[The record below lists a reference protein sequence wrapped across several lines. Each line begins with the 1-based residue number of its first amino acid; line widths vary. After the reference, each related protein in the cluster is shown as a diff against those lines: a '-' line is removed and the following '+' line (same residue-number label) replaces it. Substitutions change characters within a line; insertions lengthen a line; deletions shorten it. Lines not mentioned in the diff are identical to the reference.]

1 MLITL
6 DRQDKR
12 SQRNKPKEEM
22 KINYVSKN
30 LSDFLELPDRDI
42 FAKTKPFYEF
52 TEELAAHEYHHWAR
66 ILTSPSERRVKILDR
81 YTNEV
86 REMVMMASNNY
97 LGLTTHPAVVEA
109 ARKALEKYGAGAG
122 SVPLLGGYLD
132 LHRELEHKLAQMK
145 GCEDAIIF
153 TSGYSSNVG
162 CVSALVRKNDV
173 AINDRLNHASII
185 DGCYLS
191 GGTLRT
197 FKHNDLASLEKVLQS
212 TEKQGYNG
220 KLIIV
225 DGVFSMDG
233 DITDLPGIKALAD
246 RYHARIMIDEAHAT
260 GVIGENGRGTP
271 EHFSLEGQIDLV
283 SGTLSK
289 AMAVVGGFVASSKEV
304 VNYLRFYAR
313 SHMFSTALPPASAG
327 ALIAGIDVI
336 QNEPQF
342 RKKLWSNI
350 KYMISNLKQMG
361 FNLGNA
367 ETAIIPI
374 IIGDEDILKKISR
387 EVHQAGIFVNSVYY
401 PAVPKKLSR
410 LRLSLMATHTQED
423 LDDTLAVLERVGKKY
438 GLI

>member
-1 MLITL
+1 
-6 DRQDKR
+6 
-12 SQRNKPKEEM
+12 M
-22 KINYVSKN
+22 KYATKN

-42 FAKTKPFYEF
+42 LAKTRPFYEF
-52 TEELAAHEYHHWAR
+52 TVELVSQEYHHWAR

-132 LHRELEHKLAQMK
+132 LHRELEQKLARMK
-145 GCEDAIIF
+145 GCEDAVIF
-153 TSGYSSNVG
+153 SSGYAANVG
-162 CVSALVRKNDV
+162 CVSALVRKGDV
-173 AINDRLNHASII
+173 VINDRLNHASII
-185 DGCYLS
+185 DGCFLS

-197 FKHNDLASLEKVLQS
+197 FKHNDLASLEKVLQT
-212 TEKQGYNG
+212 TEKHGCNG

-233 DITDLPGIKALAD
+233 DITNLPGIKALAD

-260 GVIGENGRGTP
+260 GVIGPNGRGTP
-271 EHFSLEGQIDLV
+271 EHFNMEGQIDLV
-283 SGTLSK
+283 AGTLSK
-289 AMAVVGGFVASSKEV
+289 ALAVVGGFVASSKEV

-313 SHMFSTALPPASAG
+313 SHMFSTALPPAAAG
-327 ALIAGIDVI
+327 ALMAGIDVI
-336 QNEPQF
+336 QNEPQL
-342 RKKLWSNI
+342 RQRLWTNI
-350 KYMISNLKQMG
+350 EYMRTNLQRMG
-361 FNLGNA
+361 FNLGNS

-374 IIGDEDILKKISR
+374 IVGADDLLKKVSR
-387 EVHQAGIFVNSVYY
+387 EIHRAGIFVNPVYY
-401 PAVPKKLSR
+401 PAVPKKSSR

>member
-1 MLITL
+1 
-6 DRQDKR
+6 R
-12 SQRNKPKEEM
+12 
-22 KINYVSKN
+22 
-30 LSDFLELPDRDI
+30 
-42 FAKTKPFYEF
+42 PFYEF
-52 TEELAAHEYHHWAR
+52 TEELIDHEFHYWSR

-81 YTNEV
+81 YTNTE

-97 LGLTTHPAVVEA
+97 LGLTTHPAVVEG

-122 SVPLLGGYLD
+122 SVPLLGGYLN
-132 LHRELEHKLAQMK
+132 LHKELETKLAKMK
-145 GCEDAIIF
+145 GCEDAVVF
-153 TSGYSSNVG
+153 SSGYASNVG

-185 DGCYLS
+185 DGCSLS

-197 FKHNDLASLEKVLQS
+197 FKHNDLDSLEKVLQS
-212 TEKQGYNG
+212 AEKQGYDG

-233 DITDLPGIKALAD
+233 DITNLPGIKALAD
-246 RYHARIMIDEAHAT
+246 RYQARVMIDEAHAT
-260 GVIGENGRGTP
+260 GVIGANGRGTP
-271 EHFSLEGQIDLV
+271 EHFNMEGRIDLV
-283 SGTLSK
+283 AGTLSK
-289 AMAVVGGFVASSKEV
+289 ALAGVGGFVASSKEV

-313 SHMFSTALPPASAG
+313 SHMFSTALPPATAG
-327 ALIAGIDVI
+327 ALSAGIDVI
-336 QNEPQF
+336 QNEPQL
-342 RKKLWSNI
+342 RRRLWSNI
-350 KYMISNLKQMG
+350 EYMTSNLRRMG

-374 IIGDEDILKKISR
+374 IIGDEEVLKKVSR
-387 EVHQAGIFVNSVYY
+387 DVHRAGIFVNPVYY

-423 LDDTLAVLERVGKKY
+423 LDDTLAVLERVGKEH

>member
-1 MLITL
+1 MVKISIIGYN
-6 DRQDKR
+6 QNII
-12 SQRNKPKEEM
+12 SEWEEIEI
-22 KINYVSKN
+22 KYQGKN
-30 LSDFLELPDRDI
+30 LSDFADFPDPNI
-42 FAKTKPFYEF
+42 LAKTYPFYEF
-52 TEELAAHEYHHWAR
+52 MEEMAEQEFHHWSR
-66 ILTSPSERRVKILDR
+66 ILSSPSEHRVKILDR
-81 YTNEV
+81 YTNEA
-86 REMVMMASNNY
+86 REMIMMASNNY

-109 ARKALEKYGAGAG
+109 SKKALEKFGAGAG
-122 SVPLLGGYLD
+122 SVPLLGGTLE
-132 LHRELEHKLAQMK
+132 LHKELENKLAKMK

-162 CVSALVRKNDV
+162 CVSALVRKDDV

-185 DGCYLS
+185 DGCRLS
-191 GGTLRT
+191 GGTFRT
-197 FKHNDLASLEKVLQS
+197 FKHNDLDSLENVLQTS
-212 TEKQGYNG
+212 EERGFNG

-233 DITDLPGIKALAD
+233 DISNLPRIKGIANQYGAK
-246 RYHARIMIDEAHAT
+246 IMIDEAHAT

-271 EHFSLEGQIDLV
+271 EHFMMEGEIDIV
-283 SGTLSK
+283 AGTLSK
-289 AMAVVGGFVASSKEV
+289 ALGIVGGFVASSKEV
-304 VNYLRFYAR
+304 INYLRFYAR

-336 QNEPQF
+336 DNEPDL
-342 RKKLWSNI
+342 RAKLWYNI
-350 KYMISNLKQMG
+350 NYMISNLKRMG

-374 IIGDEDILKKISR
+374 IVGDEEKLKLISR
-387 EVHQAGIFVNSVYY
+387 EVHQAGIFVNPVYY

-423 LDDTLAVLERVGKKY
+423 LDDTLEVMEKAGKKY

>member
-1 MLITL
+1 MISSLVFI
-6 DRQDKR
+6 
-12 SQRNKPKEEM
+12 KEEITIDI
-22 KINYVSKN
+22 KGKD
-30 LSDFLELPDRDI
+30 LSDFLELPEKDI
-42 FAKTKPFYEF
+42 FAKTYAFQEF
-52 TEELAAHEYHHWAR
+52 TDELVKQEFHHWCR
-66 ILTSPSERRVKILDR
+66 MLTSPCEHRVKVLDR
-81 YTNEV
+81 YTNEE

-97 LGLTTHPAVVEA
+97 LGLATHPRVKAGAIKAV
-109 ARKALEKYGAGAG
+109 EKYGGGAG
-122 SVPLLGGYLD
+122 SVPLLGGTLEI
-132 LHRELEHKLAQMK
+132 HKELEAKLAEMK

-162 CVSALVRKNDV
+162 CISALVRKDDV

-185 DGCYLS
+185 DGCRMS

-197 FKHNDLASLEKVLQS
+197 FKHNDLNSLEKVLNS
-212 TEKQGYNG
+212 TNKDFNG

-233 DITDLPGIKALAD
+233 DISPIPEIKELAD
-246 RYHARIMIDEAHAT
+246 KYGAKIMIDEAHAT
-260 GVIGENGRGTP
+260 GVIGENGGGTP
-271 EHFSLEGQIDLV
+271 EYFHMEGQIDIV
-283 SGTLSK
+283 AGTLSK
-289 AMAVVGGFVASSKEV
+289 ALAVVGGFVASSKKV

-327 ALIAGIDVI
+327 ALISGIDVI
-336 QNEPQF
+336 QNEPQL

>member
-1 MLITL
+1 MI
-6 DRQDKR
+6 KH
-12 SQRNKPKEEM
+12 
-22 KINYVSKN
+22 VGKN
-30 LSDFLELPDRDI
+30 LSDFTELPNRDI
-42 FAKTKPFYEF
+42 FAKTAPFYEF
-52 TEELAAHEYHHWAR
+52 TEELAVHEYHHWSR
-66 ILTSPSERRVKILDR
+66 VLTSPSEHRVKILDQ

-86 REMVMMASNNY
+86 REMIMMASNNY
-97 LGLTTHPAVVEA
+97 LGLTTHPAVIEA
-109 ARKALEKYGAGAG
+109 SRKALEKYGAGAG
-122 SVPLLGGYLD
+122 SVPLLGGTLD
-132 LHRELEHKLAQMK
+132 LHKELEAKLAKMK

-185 DGCYLS
+185 DGCRLS
-191 GGTLRT
+191 GGCLRT
-197 FKHNDLASLEKVLQS
+197 FRHNDLNNLEQVLRS
-212 TEKQGYNG
+212 TEEQGLLG

-233 DITDLPGIKALAD
+233 DISNLPGIKAIAN
-246 RYHARIMIDEAHAT
+246 RYDARIMIDEAHAT

-271 EHFSLEGQIDLV
+271 EHFHLEGQIDLV
-283 SGTLSK
+283 AGTLSK
-289 AMAVVGGFVASSKEV
+289 AFAVVGGFVASSKEV

-313 SHMFSTALPPASAG
+313 SHMFSTALPPASVG
-327 ALIAGIDVI
+327 ALSAGIDVI
-336 QNEPQF
+336 EHEPEL
-342 RKKLWSNI
+342 RKKLWYNI
-350 KYMISNLKQMG
+350 NYMISNLKEMG

-374 IIGDEDILKKISR
+374 IIGNEDLLMKISR

-423 LDDTLAVLERVGKKY
+423 LDDTLAVLEKVGKNY

>member
-1 MLITL
+1 
-6 DRQDKR
+6 
-12 SQRNKPKEEM
+12 M
-22 KINYVSKN
+22 KYATKN

-42 FAKTKPFYEF
+42 LAKTRPFYEF
-52 TEELAAHEYHHWAR
+52 TGELVSQEYHHWAR

-109 ARKALEKYGAGAG
+109 AWKALEKYGAGAG

-132 LHRELEHKLAQMK
+132 LHRELEQKLARMK
-145 GCEDAIIF
+145 GCEDAVIF
-153 TSGYSSNVG
+153 SSGYAANVG
-162 CVSALVRKNDV
+162 CVSALVRKGDV
-173 AINDRLNHASII
+173 VINDRLNHASII
-185 DGCYLS
+185 DGCFLS

-197 FKHNDLASLEKVLQS
+197 FKHNDLASLEKVLQT
-212 TEKQGYNG
+212 TEKHGCNG

-233 DITDLPGIKALAD
+233 DITNLPGIKALAD

-260 GVIGENGRGTP
+260 GVIGPNGRGTP
-271 EHFSLEGQIDLV
+271 EHFNMEGQIDLV
-283 SGTLSK
+283 AGTLSK
-289 AMAVVGGFVASSKEV
+289 ALAVVGGFVASSKEV

-313 SHMFSTALPPASAG
+313 SHMFSTALPPAAAG
-327 ALIAGIDVI
+327 ALMAGIDVI
-336 QNEPQF
+336 QNEPQL
-342 RKKLWSNI
+342 RQRLWTNI
-350 KYMISNLKQMG
+350 EYMRTNLQRMG
-361 FNLGNA
+361 FNLGNS

-374 IIGDEDILKKISR
+374 IIGADDLLKKVSR
-387 EVHQAGIFVNSVYY
+387 EIHRAGIFVNPVYY
-401 PAVPKKLSR
+401 PAVPKKSSR

>member
-1 MLITL
+1 
-6 DRQDKR
+6 
-12 SQRNKPKEEM
+12 M
-22 KINYVSKN
+22 KYATKN

-42 FAKTKPFYEF
+42 LAKTRPFYEF
-52 TEELAAHEYHHWAR
+52 TGELVSQEYHHWAR

-132 LHRELEHKLAQMK
+132 LHRELEQKLARMK
-145 GCEDAIIF
+145 GCEDAVIF
-153 TSGYSSNVG
+153 SSGYAANVG
-162 CVSALVRKNDV
+162 CVSALVRKGDV
-173 AINDRLNHASII
+173 VINDRLNHASII
-185 DGCYLS
+185 DGCFLS

-197 FKHNDLASLEKVLQS
+197 FKHNDLASLEKVLQT
-212 TEKQGYNG
+212 TEKHGCNG

-233 DITDLPGIKALAD
+233 DITNLPGIKALAD

-260 GVIGENGRGTP
+260 GVIGPNGRGTP
-271 EHFSLEGQIDLV
+271 EHFNMEGQIDLV
-283 SGTLSK
+283 AGTLSK
-289 AMAVVGGFVASSKEV
+289 ALAVVGGFVASSKEV

-313 SHMFSTALPPASAG
+313 SHMFSTALPPAAAG
-327 ALIAGIDVI
+327 ALMAGIDVI
-336 QNEPQF
+336 QNEPQL
-342 RKKLWSNI
+342 RQRLWTNI
-350 KYMISNLKQMG
+350 EYMRTNLQRMG
-361 FNLGNA
+361 FNLGNS

-374 IIGDEDILKKISR
+374 IVGADDLLKKVSR
-387 EVHQAGIFVNSVYY
+387 EIHRAGIFVNPVYY
-401 PAVPKKLSR
+401 PAVPKKSSR

>member
-1 MLITL
+1 
-6 DRQDKR
+6 
-12 SQRNKPKEEM
+12 M
-22 KINYVSKN
+22 KYATKN

-42 FAKTKPFYEF
+42 LAKTRPFYEF
-52 TEELAAHEYHHWAR
+52 TGELVSQEYHHWAR

-132 LHRELEHKLAQMK
+132 LHRELEQKLARMK
-145 GCEDAIIF
+145 GCEDAVIF
-153 TSGYSSNVG
+153 SSGYAANVG
-162 CVSALVRKNDV
+162 CVSALVRKGDV
-173 AINDRLNHASII
+173 VINDRLNHASII
-185 DGCYLS
+185 DGCFLS

-197 FKHNDLASLEKVLQS
+197 FKHNDLASLEKVLQT
-212 TEKQGYNG
+212 TEKHGCNG

-233 DITDLPGIKALAD
+233 DITNLPGIKALAD

-260 GVIGENGRGTP
+260 GVIGPNGRGTP
-271 EHFSLEGQIDLV
+271 EHFNMEGQIDLV
-283 SGTLSK
+283 AGTLSK
-289 AMAVVGGFVASSKEV
+289 ALAVVGGFVASSKEV

-313 SHMFSTALPPASAG
+313 SHMFSTALPPAAAG
-327 ALIAGIDVI
+327 ALMAGIDVI
-336 QNEPQF
+336 QNEPQL
-342 RKKLWSNI
+342 RQRLWTNI
-350 KYMISNLKQMG
+350 EYMRTNLQRMG
-361 FNLGNA
+361 FNLGNS

-374 IIGDEDILKKISR
+374 IIGADDLLKKVSR
-387 EVHQAGIFVNSVYY
+387 EIHRAGIFVNPVYY
-401 PAVPKKLSR
+401 PAVPKKSSR